1 MPGYFS
7 DYSIEL
13 SLSTTD
19 APTAT
24 AISGNVIDI
33 GPVGTNVLRCLPG
46 PKRQYVEIF
55 VSETVTSG
63 TGGSTVTFTLES
75 DSTANLA
82 TSATVH
88 STSAAI
94 VKTSLTAGTYWYLDV
109 PMDQTYERYVGIR
122 YTNSA
127 NLTAGKFSCRLVEDK
142 VVGNVLTIANGKLA
156 P

>member
-7 DYSIEL
+7 DYSIDI
-13 SLSTTD
+13 SVDD

-24 AISGNVIDI
+24 AISENVIDL
-33 GPVGTNVLRCLPG
+33 GPVTTNVLRCLPG
-46 PKRQYVEIF
+46 PRQQYVEIF
-55 VSETVTSG
+55 VGTTVTSG

-88 STSAAI
+88 ATSGAI
-94 VKTSLTAGTYWYLDV
+94 VKTALTAGTYVYLTV
-109 PMDQTYERYVGIR
+109 PTDQTYERYVGIR

-127 NLTAGKFSCRLVEDK
+127 NLTAGTFTARLVEDK
-142 VVGNVLTIANGKLA
+142 IIGNVLTILNGTLA

>member
-7 DYSIEL
+7 DYNIDIA
-13 SLSTTD
+13 TDD

-24 AISGNVIDI
+24 AISENVIDL
-33 GPVGTNVLRCLPG
+33 GPSATNALRCLPG
-46 PKRQYVEIF
+46 PKQQYVEIY
-55 VSETVTSG
+55 VGETVTSG
-63 TGGSTVTFTLES
+63 TGGSTVTFSLES

-88 STSAAI
+88 ASSAAI
-94 VKTSLTAGTYWYLDV
+94 VKTALTVGTYVYLDV
-109 PMDQTYERYVGIR
+109 PAEQTYERYLGVR

-127 NLTAGKFSCRLVEDK
+127 NLTAGKFTVRLVENK
-142 VVGNVLTIANGKLA
+142 AIGNILTYASGKLA

>member
-7 DYSIEL
+7 DYNIDIAVD
-13 SLSTTD
+13 D

-24 AISGNVIDI
+24 AISENVIDL

-46 PKRQYVEIF
+46 PTQQYVEIF
-55 VSETVTSG
+55 VSADVTSG

-88 STSAAI
+88 ASSAAI
-94 VKTSLTAGTYWYLDV
+94 VKTALTTGTYVYIAV
-109 PMDQTYERYVGIR
+109 PPEQTYERYLGVR

-127 NLTAGKFSCRLVEDK
+127 NLTAGAFTVRLVDTK
-142 VVGNVLTIANGKLA
+142 VVGNVLTYANGKLA